1 MPSKHIKKKHFI
13 FLLLLFLLFL
23 TGCAFKDIDKNVFVA
38 MVAIDKS
45 DEEKKP
51 YKITL
56 KIYEPVSSFKQS
68 TQPEY
73 SYISESGETLSEAI
87 RLLQSYTDKE
97 LDFGHTKLIVIGEE
111 LVKEDK
117 NHEILDFLI
126 RRPDIQMISWIA
138 VGRSTADEVIKLEPK
153 GERAGYPELFNFLD
167 HNGTESQYVVT
178 TYLFHFRRNMKEY
191 GIDPVLPIIEIDA
204 ENKHF
209 KINKSLLIANNKRPY
224 ELNSLNT
231 ALYNIL
237 REKTNHAEVVIM
249 EDGEQFIAKIDTI
262 KSNYK
267 VNILNDDKIELEIEM
282 GLYGYISESKK
293 ALNNMELPRYNKL
306 LKKEAEEKFKEF
318 LDELKKIGYDPL
330 GFGIN
335 YKGQKLHNHRMSKD
349 EWQEAYKNAKVKIK
363 VNPGLKSTGS
373 IQ

>member
-13 FLLLLFLLFL
+13 FWLLLFLLFL

-38 MVAIDKS
+38 MIAIDKS

-138 VGRSTADEVIKLEPK
+138 VGRPTADEVIKLEPK
-153 GERAGYPELFNFLD
+153 GGATR
-167 HNGTESQYVVT
+167 S
-178 TYLFHFRRNMKEY
+178 
-191 GIDPVLPIIEIDA
+191 
-204 ENKHF
+204 
-209 KINKSLLIANNKRPY
+209 
-224 ELNSLNT
+224 
-231 ALYNIL
+231 
-237 REKTNHAEVVIM
+237 
-249 EDGEQFIAKIDTI
+249 
-262 KSNYK
+262 
-267 VNILNDDKIELEIEM
+267 
-282 GLYGYISESKK
+282 
-293 ALNNMELPRYNKL
+293 
-306 LKKEAEEKFKEF
+306 
-318 LDELKKIGYDPL
+318 
-330 GFGIN
+330 
-335 YKGQKLHNHRMSKD
+335 
-349 EWQEAYKNAKVKIK
+349 
-363 VNPGLKSTGS
+363 
-373 IQ
+373 